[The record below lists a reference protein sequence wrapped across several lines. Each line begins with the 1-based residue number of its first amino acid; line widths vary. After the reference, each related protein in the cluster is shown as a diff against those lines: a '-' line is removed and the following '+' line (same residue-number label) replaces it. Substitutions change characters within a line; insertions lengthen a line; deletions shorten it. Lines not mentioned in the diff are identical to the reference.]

1 MENKTY
7 YMTFFNFME
16 KQFYNIIILIS
27 LIAILTIF
35 NYLHDINEN
44 ILTNNKGIQEWININ
59 KNIIKDCEQFN
70 YNK

>member
-7 YMTFFNFME
+7 DMTFFNFME
-16 KQFYNIIILIS
+16 EKFYSIIILIS
-27 LIAILTIF
+27 LMVILTIF
-35 NYLHDINEN
+35 NYLDDINEN
-44 ILTNNKGIQEWININ
+44 ILINNKGIQEWININ